1 MGGIGITP
9 AMAMLRSMKD
19 NRDPR
24 QAVLIYANI
33 AWEDVTFREELM
45 ELSRQINLKLI
56 HLLEKTP
63 ENWKGESGLVS
74 KELLQKYLPDNPEQF
89 MYFIC
94 GPKPLMDISEL
105 SLRDLGIDWRLIYT
119 ERFEII

>member
-1 MGGIGITP
+1 M
-9 AMAMLRSMKD
+9 
-19 NRDPR
+19 
-24 QAVLIYANI
+24 
-33 AWEDVTFREELM
+33 
-45 ELSRQINLKLI
+45 KLI
-56 HLLEKTP
+56 HLLEKPP

-74 KELLQKYLPDNPEQF
+74 KELLLKYLPDNPEQF